1 MTPEQKQTAENFGNA
16 VAQMLASVHVINFKM
31 DLNKLHVSIDVDAQ
45 ELDIELLKRT
55 QQEIE
60 QITLDNNY

>member
-1 MTPEQKQTAENFGNA
+1 MTPEQKQTVENFGNA

-45 ELDIELLKRT
+45 ELDIELLKST

>member
-1 MTPEQKQTAENFGNA
+1 
-16 VAQMLASVHVINFKM
+16 M

-45 ELDIELLKRT
+45 ELDIELLKST